1 MNRFLEQAKC
11 IGAAIGHCA
20 GILGC
25 EIGSEVLYQRLDY
38 LQEIWYRTIS
48 FDSQKTQL
56 AAIPD
61 LADFSRRLAEATIA
75 VLAKGNKFLTLGG
88 DHSCA
93 IGTWSGVA
101 QCYDEFGLIW
111 IDAHLDSHTPETSF
125 SGNLHGMSAA
135 ALMGF
140 GDKRLTTILSEQ
152 AKVKP
157 ENIVFM
163 GIRSY
168 EKEEQQ
174 LLAQHGVKVYYMED
188 VRRLG
193 FQSCFATTIKTFE
206 QRDLPFGITLDLDAL
221 DPHHIQALG
230 TPEEDGM
237 QLKNLLAALS
247 MINLEQLIGLEIT
260 EYNPE
265 LDDEIF
271 SGSDVVDSIIN
282 RVGCD

>member
-1 MNRFLEQAKC
+1 MNRFIEQAKC

-20 GILGC
+20 GIPGC
-25 EIGSEVLYQRLDY
+25 EIGPEVLRQRLAY
-38 LQEIWYRTIS
+38 LQAIWYRTVN
-48 FDSQKTQL
+48 FDSQKVQL
-56 AAIPD
+56 DAIPD
-61 LADFSRRLAEATIA
+61 LADFSRRLAEATVE
-75 VLAKGNKFLTLGG
+75 VLEQGHKFLILGG

-101 QCYDEFGLIW
+101 QRYDEFGLIW
-111 IDAHLDSHTPETSF
+111 IDAHLDSHTPETSP

-140 GDKRLTTILSEQ
+140 GDKRLTGILSDRV
-152 AKVKP
+152 KVKP

-168 EKEEQQ
+168 EKEERQ
-174 LLAQHGVKVYYMED
+174 LLEQYGVKVYYMED

-193 FQSCFATTIKTFE
+193 FQSCFATAIKNFK
-206 QRDLPFGITLDLDAL
+206 QRSLPFGITLDLDAL
-221 DPHHIQALG
+221 DPHYIQALG

-247 MINLEQLIGLEIT
+247 AIDLEQLIGLEIT

-271 SGSDVVDSIIN
+271 SGSEVVDSIIN
-282 RVGCD
+282 HVGS